1 MHATQVFTPDSLPT
15 LTFVNRND
23 VNYEDELRAVSR
35 ASKVLVSLFGPSKSG
50 KTVLLERVIGEANLI
65 KVSGATIE
73 KAEDVWRGVL
83 SKLGGAATRHE
94 ALTETSRRES
104 GQKIGLEGGV
114 PLIATAKGEA
124 SFGQSR
130 QSSLQRKEGG
140 ETNLMYEVE
149 KKIAGTH
156 QFVLI
161 DDFHY
166 IASREVQV
174 RLAQQIKDM
183 FERGVKIAVAQVLH
197 KRDDILRSNPE
208 LRGDFGRLS
217 SSTGITMIWY
227 ASASLDFLICG

>member
-1 MHATQVFTPDSLPT
+1 MPT

-35 ASKVLVSLFGPSKSG
+35 ANKVLVSLFGPSKSG

-83 SKLGGAATRHE
+83 SKLGGAVTRHE
-94 ALTETSRRES
+94 AVTETSRRES
-104 GQKIGLEGGV
+104 GQKIGLEGAV

-130 QSSLQRKEGG
+130 QSSLERKEGG

-183 FERGVKIAVAQVLH
+183 FERGVPVRRYVRIDPRLRGFGPTYAQVYC
-197 KRDDILRSNPE
+197 
-208 LRGDFGRLS
+208 GRVPRKNATALS
-217 SSTGITMIWY
+217 G
-227 ASASLDFLICG
+227 

>member
-1 MHATQVFTPDSLPT
+1 M
-15 LTFVNRND
+15 
-23 VNYEDELRAVSR
+23 
-35 ASKVLVSLFGPSKSG
+35 
-50 KTVLLERVIGEANLI
+50 
-65 KVSGATIE
+65 
-73 KAEDVWRGVL
+73 
-83 SKLGGAATRHE
+83 TRHE

-208 LRGDFGRLS
+208 LRGRLRPFEFKYWNHDDLVRIGKLGFPHLRIDVPSEVLERLQANLPVRPSLCSKSACRGVS
-217 SSTGITMIWY
+217 S
-227 ASASLDFLICG
+227 